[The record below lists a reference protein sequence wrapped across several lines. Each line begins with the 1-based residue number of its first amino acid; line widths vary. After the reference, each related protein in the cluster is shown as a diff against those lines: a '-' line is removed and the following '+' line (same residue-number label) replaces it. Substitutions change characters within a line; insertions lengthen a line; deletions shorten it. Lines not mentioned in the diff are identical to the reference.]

1 MSTAVLCRSLNWKRW
16 CNAMMQVQ
24 QQPPRPPSR
33 SPGLDVSLS
42 ALRFFLFPV
51 VVCVSFLFALPTLL
65 IGLLLWLWERGA
77 YDTREFRRGLVA
89 ASVFGVVVY
98 GPWAW
103 LANPLPWLWQGI
115 SSNLAR
121 HLLQPLEHLLG
132 LLWAFNLWL
141 APLCGLALA
150 SLSPFRQLSHQRS
163 AGQLK
168 SVDQAE
174 YEREETALV
183 SSAMAQFEG
192 MLASQP
198 SAAMFERAAASSASA
213 SAVAKASSTVIVP
226 GSQTA
231 YESLGA
237 YLGGELDQWVFSSQ
251 LCVPPGLLELHGLV
265 VGEPKMGKTWTLIR
279 LAAIARAYV
288 RKVIYIDLKGSR
300 RTAALF
306 LAAMSMLK
314 VSQFK
319 IYPLEAY
326 DGWRGTPKALYNR
339 LMEQIDPR
347 THPFYRAGVG
357 SSIVSL
363 AVNAPGGPPHNSYEF
378 LERINYDWL
387 KAAYANDAQAQR
399 EIQAVIPHIDGLQLV
414 FAGFFRGI
422 AGGLDGTWAFDD
434 SEACYIGIDSVANKE
449 EAALMGRYLL
459 EDAADYATT
468 RKPPDEEVLLIID
481 EFGGLRSTNATDLY
495 EKIRESGMSVYA
507 SSQSYQTLGPER
519 DNVLGAS
526 FVKILHRT
534 GDPRRIVEYA
544 GEREKYTYSRMMP
557 SSGDDE
563 DMFHPLANRVRD
575 DQDQGHRTIMRPEK
589 ELAVPI
595 EDVQQ
600 LEQGQIAL
608 ISGGKGGFAQVHP
621 LAIPDQL
628 IHAAASF
635 LRSAP
640 KFAPLPP
647 PTVPPAPPKQGH
659 KKKIAAA
666 PQQKKQGQP
675 NQQQAPGPGAKGP
688 GTKQQTTAAPA
699 APAPGQQSN
708 NSGKRPFP
716 QNASGRGMPQQQP
729 APAQGPTPKPSA
741 TPVQAAAPP
750 SSQGPTGGP
759 NQGGQQ
765 PKTGDQ
771 DDDVIDFYS

>member
-98 GPWAW
+98 GLWAW

-121 HLLQPLEHLLG
+121 HLLQPLEYLVG

-150 SLSPFRQLSHQRS
+150 SLSPF
-163 AGQLK
+163 GQFPRRGQGQVK
-168 SVDQAE
+168 MVHEAE
-174 YEREETALV
+174 YEREETAQVTAAL
-183 SSAMAQFEG
+183 AQFEG
-192 MLASQP
+192 MLASTP
-198 SAAMFERAAASSASA
+198 SRALLERAAASPSASA
-213 SAVAKASSTVIVP
+213 SVIAAPAASTVMIP

-279 LAAIARAYV
+279 LAAIARAYG
-288 RKVIYIDLKGSR
+288 RKVIYIDMKGSR

-314 VSQFK
+314 VSRFK

-357 SSIVSL
+357 SSLLSL
-363 AVNAPGGPPHNSYEF
+363 AVNAPVGMPKNSYEL
-378 LERINYDWL
+378 LERLNYDWL
-387 KAAYANDAQAQR
+387 KAAYSTDAQAMR
-399 EIQAVIPHIDGLQLV
+399 EIEALVPHIDGLQLV
-414 FAGFFRGI
+414 MAGFFRGI
-422 AGGLDGTWAFDD
+422 AGGLDGQWAYEDVD
-434 SEACYIGIDSVANKE
+434 AAYIGIDSIAHKE

-459 EDAADYATT
+459 DDAADFATA
-468 RKPPDEEVLLIID
+468 RKPADERVLLIID
-481 EFGGLRSTNATDLY
+481 EFGGLRSKNATSLY
-495 EKIRESGMSVYA
+495 EKIRESGMAVYA
-507 SSQSYQTLGPER
+507 SGQSYQTLGDER
-519 DNVLGAS
+519 DSLLAAS
-526 FVKILHRT
+526 SIKILHRT
-534 GDPRRIVEYA
+534 GNPKPILEYA
-544 GEREKYTYSRMMP
+544 GERERYTYTRMV
-557 SSGDDE
+557 GDAETESDE
-563 DMFHPLANRVRD
+563 EMFHPLANQVA
-575 DQDQGHRTIMRPEK
+575 HRMVPMMRPQK
-589 ELAVPI
+589 ELAVLV

-600 LEQGQIAL
+600 LELGQVAV
-608 ISGGKGGFAQVHP
+608 ISGGKGGFAQVYP
-621 LAIPDQL
+621 LAIPHHL
-628 IHAAASF
+628 TETAARFIAT
-635 LRSAP
+635 AP
-640 KFAPLPP
+640 KFKPLPP
-647 PTVPPAPPKQGH
+647 PTLPPPAPKPL
-659 KKKIAAA
+659 KKKIAASNNTNKNSNTNNK
-666 PQQKKQGQP
+666 PKQK
-675 NQQQAPGPGAKGP
+675 
-688 GTKQQTTAAPA
+688 AAA
-699 APAPGQQSN
+699 APGQNPTPPPTTVSRKQSL
-708 NSGKRPFP
+708 P
-716 QNASGRGMPQQQP
+716 QNAGKQPAAQSPQQQP
-729 APAQGPTPKPSA
+729 VTPQATTPPATANAQ
-741 TPVQAAAPP
+741 PP
-750 SSQGPTGGP
+750 
-759 NQGGQQ
+759 
-765 PKTGDQ
+765 D
-771 DDDVIDFYS
+771 DDDVIDFFN

>member
-1 MSTAVLCRSLNWKRW
+1 
-16 CNAMMQVQ
+16 MMQVQ
-24 QQPPRPPSR
+24 QKPTWEPRNR
-33 SPGLDVSLS
+33 PGLDAPLS
-42 ALRFFLFPV
+42 ALRFVLFPL
-51 VVCVSFLFALPTLL
+51 VVCVSALWAFPSLM
-65 IGLLLWLWERGA
+65 IGLLLWVWQARA
-77 YDTREFRRGLVA
+77 YDKRELGRGLVA
-89 ASVFGVVVY
+89 VSVFGVIIY
-98 GPWAW
+98 GLWVWFAD
-103 LANPLPWLWQGI
+103 PLPWLWQGI
-115 SSNLAR
+115 TFDVAR
-121 HLLQPLEHLLG
+121 RLFQPLEYLVG

-150 SLSPFRQLSHQRS
+150 HLSPFRRLPHRS
-163 AGQLK
+163 AVHLK
-168 SVDQAE
+168 SVDQGT
-174 YEREETALV
+174 YEREETALI

-192 MLASQP
+192 MVASQP
-198 SAAMFERAAASSASA
+198 SAAMLERAASSASVVA
-213 SAVAKASSTVIVP
+213 PSAGAVMIP
-226 GSQTA
+226 GSQSA

-237 YLGGELDQWVFSSQ
+237 YLGGELDQWVFSNN
-251 LCVPPGLLELHGLV
+251 LCIPPGLLELHGLL
-265 VGEPKMGKTWTLIR
+265 VGEPKMGKTWTLLR
-279 LAAIARAYV
+279 LAAIARAYG
-288 RKVIYIDLKGSR
+288 RKIIYLDMKGSR

-306 LAAMSMLK
+306 LAAMSLLK

-319 IYPLEAY
+319 MYPLEAY

-363 AVNAPGGPPHNSYEF
+363 VVNAPGGPPRNSYEF
-378 LERINYDWL
+378 LERIHYDWL

-434 SEACYIGIDSVANKE
+434 SQACYIGIDSIANKE

-468 RKPPDEEVLLIID
+468 RKPPDEKVLLIID

-495 EKIRESGMSVYA
+495 EKIREAGMSVYA
-507 SSQSYQTLGPER
+507 SSQSYQALGPER
-519 DNVLGAS
+519 DHVLGAS

-544 GEREKYTYSRMMP
+544 GEREKYTYSRMMGG
-557 SSGDDE
+557 SGDDE

-575 DQDQGHRTIMRPEK
+575 GEDQGHRTIMRPEK

-595 EDVQQ
+595 EEVQQ
-600 LEQGQIAL
+600 LEPGQIAL

-628 IHAAASF
+628 IRAAASF
-635 LRSAP
+635 IRAAP
-640 KFAPLPP
+640 KFTPLPP
-647 PTVPPAPPKQGH
+647 PTVPPAKPVQGH

-666 PQQKKQGQP
+666 PQQKKPGQP
-675 NQQQAPGPGAKGP
+675 NQQRASGPGAKGP
-688 GTKQQTTAAPA
+688 GTKQKTAAAPVSSAPSQQPA
-699 APAPGQQSN
+699 

-716 QNASGRGMPQQQP
+716 QNTSGQGMPQQQP
-729 APAQGPTPKPSA
+729 ATAQGATPTPKPAA
-741 TPVQAAAPP
+741 TPAPSP
-750 SSQGPTGGP
+750 SPQKPPTGGLG
-759 NQGGQQ
+759 QGGQHK
-765 PKTGDQ
+765 KTGGQD